1 MTLRRQRPEEGHQEG
16 DQPEQAEHHAAGAEP
31 GPGEEWPGTGDEDTF
46 RSLGALRLVEPES
59 PAPSPSLTSA
69 GEYVVSVLAAADE
82 AAEKLRLDAEE
93 EARLTRQLLEE
104 EADDLHA
111 RLVAETEAAEARANE
126 LQANAEETAA
136 RIVGEAEERAAE
148 IEHVAADRHRVL
160 LSDIA
165 SSESR
170 MTNLAETLHRVATQL
185 EEVAAAR
192 LPLKGT
198 DANSPLEAEADAIA
212 R

>member
-1 MTLRRQRPEEGHQEG
+1 M
-16 DQPEQAEHHAAGAEP
+16 DEQ
-31 GPGEEWPGTGDEDTF
+31 DTF
-46 RSLGALRLVEPES
+46 RSLGTLRLVEPDS

-69 GEYVVSVLAAADE
+69 GDYVVSVLAAAEE

-104 EADDLHA
+104 EADHLHA
-111 RLVAETEAAEARANE
+111 RLVAETEAAEAHVNE
-126 LQANAEETAA
+126 LRADAEETAA
-136 RIVGEAEERAAE
+136 RIVGEAEEHAAE

-170 MTNLAETLHRVATQL
+170 MTNLAETLHRVASQL

-192 LPLKGT
+192 LPFNET
-198 DANSPLEAEADAIA
+198 DANSPLEAEAEAVP